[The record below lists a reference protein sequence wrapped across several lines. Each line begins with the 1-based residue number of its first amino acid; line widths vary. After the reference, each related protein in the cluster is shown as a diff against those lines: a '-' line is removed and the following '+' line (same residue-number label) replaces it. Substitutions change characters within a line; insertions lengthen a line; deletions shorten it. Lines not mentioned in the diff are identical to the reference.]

1 MWWWWGVGMSFLLGT
16 QEYCLPVIY
25 LVEQGT
31 KRKVQVNLFLP
42 GQPMKA
48 QYWISFP
55 FVTTMVSRVVVLLLY
70 NRIVV
75 AAIY

>member
-1 MWWWWGVGMSFLLGT
+1 MGINFLLGT

-48 QYWISFP
+48 QY
-55 FVTTMVSRVVVLLLY
+55 
-70 NRIVV
+70 
-75 AAIY
+75 